1 MSNETHSYL
10 MKQLL
15 FGILLIVT
23 QFTYADGLDKM
34 QIYINHQL
42 VATSY
47 EGDSQILEL
56 TVSEGD
62 TLSFEMWTDWGGM
75 EKSSISIFDHG
86 SSEQLVQLNR
96 LSEKTYEAH
105 FQQIVKSDLMNS
117 ELLLV
122 FNFSPRVN
130 RTWKF
135 ARVVLK
141 TKIK

>member
-1 MSNETHSYL
+1 

-15 FGILLIVT
+15 FGIIFIVSS
-23 QFTYADGLDKM
+23 FTYADGLDKM

-56 TVSEGD
+56 QISEGD

-86 SSEQLVQLNR
+86 SSEQLAQLNR

-105 FQQIVKSDLMNS
+105 FQQIIKSNLINS

-122 FNFSPRVN
+122 FNFSPKVN

-135 ARVVLK
+135 ARVVLMK
-141 TKIK
+141 KAKE

>member
-1 MSNETHSYL
+1 

-34 QIYINHQL
+34 QIYLNHQL

-75 EKSSISIFDHG
+75 EQSSISIFDHG

-141 TKIK
+141 TKIKQ